1 MLAYLP
7 DFRLMMWVALL
18 GIPWIALL
26 REPASPVAGPESPA
40 LAD

>member
-26 REPASPVAGPESPA
+26 RKPASPLSAAGSPA